1 MNKKEFHKKLKN
13 IAQSYKPY
21 ELDPLMAVAYKDD
34 LPILIKTN
42 SNNQLDIIRPE
53 GMSLSFVRCFASEDE
68 FKSLGVGAV
77 CDEMNLKLAC
87 ELMIDSGFD
96 GICFL
101 ASNGAMLGLL
111 WSDFIPK
118 EELS

>member
-1 MNKKEFHKKLKN
+1 MNKKDFYKKLKS
-13 IAQSYKPY
+13 IVQSFKPY
-21 ELDPLMAVAYKDD
+21 ELDPLMAAAYKDD
-34 LPILIKTN
+34 LPILIKTDLD
-42 SNNQLDIIRPE
+42 NQLEVIQPE
-53 GMSLSFVRCFASEDE
+53 DMDMSFVRCFSSEDE

-77 CDEMNLKLAC
+77 YDEMNLKLAC

-101 ASNGAMLGLL
+101 TSNGAMLGLL

-118 EELS
+118 EDLP